1 MESAIGPAHVVQPCS
16 LKRMTLTAQHPYIN
30 KLLTYGRTGSEISF
44 GMQNKYLYLKVRVFI
59 YFSSNLK
66 HNAMGCKRYREVY
79 SVNRKLI
86 EYQDPQKSWSI
97 DKISLEKW
105 KK

>member
-1 MESAIGPAHVVQPCS
+1 
-16 LKRMTLTAQHPYIN
+16 
-30 KLLTYGRTGSEISF
+30 
-44 GMQNKYLYLKVRVFI
+44 
-59 YFSSNLK
+59 
-66 HNAMGCKRYREVY
+66 MGCRRYREVY

-105 KK
+105 KKQMAKCAGGVAKLVTGTKAKRG